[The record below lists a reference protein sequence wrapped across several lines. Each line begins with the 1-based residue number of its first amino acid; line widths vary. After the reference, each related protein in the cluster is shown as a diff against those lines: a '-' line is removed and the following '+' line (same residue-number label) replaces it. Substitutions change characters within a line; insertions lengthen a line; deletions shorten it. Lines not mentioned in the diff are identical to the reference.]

1 MSIMDKPDEFTWR
14 LHRDSKMKFVS
25 TRGGESVDLDA
36 ALVQGIASDGG
47 LFLPDVLPKLS
58 VEALSEE
65 SSERGLAKA
74 FLAPFFESSSI
85 ASQLDEII
93 AETFS
98 FEIPKIKLPVE
109 NGRCDLLELFHG
121 PTAAFKD
128 IGAGFLAACISRI
141 EGDEAQ
147 PLTILV
153 ATSGDTGGAVAAA
166 FNERPGMRVV
176 VLYPDG
182 MVSDRQAHQLTC
194 WSDNVLSLAV
204 NGTFDDCQA
213 IVKTAL
219 ADASLSAKHRFSSA
233 NSINIGRL
241 LPQAIYYANASIA
254 HWQETGN
261 KPGFIIPT
269 GNLGNAFACFL
280 AGEVGL
286 PIGDI
291 VLVTNANRIIND
303 YLGGAEWAP
312 RTSVQTLASAMDV
325 GNPSNMER
333 LRFVGGEAMELA
345 KKVESLS
352 VTDEEITQ
360 QIAQNYQDWG
370 VATCPH
376 TATATFAWRKLSD
389 AARME
394 QDWILVATAH
404 AAKFE
409 QIVEPIIGSTVELPT
424 ELAEIL
430 EKPSRVEKI
439 DASMGAFE
447 QVLERCFG

>member
-1 MSIMDKPDEFTWR
+1 
-14 LHRDSKMKFVS
+14 
-25 TRGGESVDLDA
+25 
-36 ALVQGIASDGG
+36 
-47 LFLPDVLPKLS
+47 
-58 VEALSEE
+58 
-65 SSERGLAKA
+65 
-74 FLAPFFESSSI
+74 
-85 ASQLDEII
+85 
-93 AETFS
+93 
-98 FEIPKIKLPVE
+98 
-109 NGRCDLLELFHG
+109 
-121 PTAAFKD
+121 
-128 IGAGFLAACISRI
+128 
-141 EGDEAQ
+141 
-147 PLTILV
+147 
-153 ATSGDTGGAVAAA
+153 
-166 FNERPGMRVV
+166 
-176 VLYPDG
+176 
-182 MVSDRQAHQLTC
+182 
-194 WSDNVLSLAV
+194 
-204 NGTFDDCQA
+204 
-213 IVKTAL
+213 
-219 ADASLSAKHRFSSA
+219 
-233 NSINIGRL
+233 
-241 LPQAIYYANASIA
+241 
-254 HWQETGN
+254 
-261 KPGFIIPT
+261 
-269 GNLGNAFACFL
+269 
-280 AGEVGL
+280 
-286 PIGDI
+286 
-291 VLVTNANRIIND
+291 RIIND

-370 VATCPH
+370 IATCPH

>member
-1 MSIMDKPDEFTWR
+1 MPGMDKPYAFAGC
-14 LHRDSKMKFVS
+14 LHRDRKLKFIS
-25 TRGGESVDLDA
+25 TRGGEAVDFDT

-58 VEALSEE
+58 VESLSEA
-65 SSERGLAKA
+65 SSIQSLAKI
-74 FLAPFFESSSI
+74 LLTPFFEGSNI
-85 ASQLDEII
+85 ASQLDAII

-98 FEIPKIKLPVE
+98 FKIPKTKLPVE
-109 NGRCDLLELFHG
+109 NCRCDLLELFHG

-128 IGAGFLAACISRI
+128 IGARFLAACLSRL
-141 EGDEAQ
+141 EGDETQ

-182 MVSDRQAHQLTC
+182 MVSARQAHQLTC
-194 WSDNVLSLAV
+194 WGDNVLSLAV

-213 IVKTAL
+213 IVKAAL
-219 ADASLSAKHRFSSA
+219 ADVSLSTKHRFSSA
-233 NSINIGRL
+233 NSINFGRL
-241 LPQAIYYANASIA
+241 LPQAIYYANASVA

-261 KPGFIIPT
+261 SPGFIIPT
-269 GNLGNAFACFL
+269 GNLGNGFACYL
-280 AGEVGL
+280 AREMGL
-286 PIGDI
+286 PIGEI
-291 VLVTNANRIIND
+291 VFVSNANRIIND
-303 YLGGAEWAP
+303 YLSGAEWTP

-333 LRFVGGEAMELA
+333 LRFVGGEALELA
-345 KKVESLS
+345 NKVQSLS

-360 QIAQNYQDWG
+360 EIAQNYRDWSIT
-370 VATCPH
+370 TCPH
-376 TATATFAWRKLSD
+376 TATATFAWRQLPES
-389 AARME
+389 ARLD

-409 QIVEPIIGSTVELPT
+409 QIVEPIIGTTVELPM

-430 EKPSRVEKI
+430 EKPGRVEKI
-439 DASMGAFE
+439 DTSMSSFE
-447 QVLERCFG
+447 QVLERRFG